1 MNVKKFLPLL
11 GLLAVAAAGFAWLLL
26 RSGSC

>member
-1 MNVKKFLPLL
+1 MTPKKLLPLL
-11 GLLAVAAAGFAWLLL
+11 GLLALAAAGFAWLLL

>member
-1 MNVKKFLPLL
+1 MNVKKLLPLL

>member
-1 MNVKKFLPLL
+1 MNVKKLLPLL
-11 GLLAVAAAGFAWLLL
+11 GLLALAAAGFAWLLL